1 MGCGGGA
8 VVAPVVLPQEA
19 HTAVAKHFADI
30 GSPKSS
36 IASFM
41 RAREYCTPSQLVSN
55 TTDAAK
61 VALGAQQV
69 SSVEGIIRSTLSGA
83 THATPQ

>member
-1 MGCGGGA
+1 
-8 VVAPVVLPQEA
+8 
-19 HTAVAKHFADI
+19 
-30 GSPKSS
+30 
-36 IASFM
+36 M

>member
-1 MGCGGGA
+1 M
-8 VVAPVVLPQEA
+8 
-19 HTAVAKHFADI
+19 AKHFADI
-30 GSPKSS
+30 GDAKSA

-61 VALGAQQV
+61 VALGARQV
-69 SSVEGIIRSTLSGA
+69 SSVEGIIRTTLSGA
-83 THATPQ
+83 THSTPQ